1 MRLDAL
7 HLAGWLLIG
16 LACAGSSTSSTT
28 LAAQP
33 VKDPVGCYRFNRPM
47 GHSAAGHLERS
58 TPGWWTL
65 ELQPEGQAWRPNL
78 TAAEQRMWIRGSSW
92 SRTGDTVWVRLS
104 TGLVGW
110 DIALT
115 PISGDTLGGMARYL
129 TDAIVVGSEP
139 LRVPVVAV
147 KEHCPFTVA
156 ADTQHLE
163 QLNRDLFES
172 AILRKDTTQWS
183 ALSLQQLLVVPP
195 GGVLENRAQAFA
207 GVRAFDVR
215 ALTVVTDIV
224 VIHENTAVLVGR
236 LTLDGEVRPLGR
248 LGPLRFMTV
257 FVRTNAGWKLLAR
270 SLTPCSERAV
280 QTGRC

>member
-1 MRLDAL
+1 M
-7 HLAGWLLIG
+7 
-16 LACAGSSTSSTT
+16 SSTT

-47 GHSAAGHLERS
+47 GHSAAGHLERA

-65 ELQPEGQAWRPNL
+65 ELQPAGRAWRPHL
-78 TAAEQRMWIRGSSW
+78 TVAEQRMWIRGSSW
-92 SRTGDTVWVRLS
+92 RRLGDTVRVLLS

-115 PISGDTLGGMARYL
+115 PIREDTLSGTARYL
-129 TDAIVVGSEP
+129 TDGIVVGSEP
-139 LRVPVVAV
+139 LRIPVVAV
-147 KEHCPFTVA
+147 KEHCPYTVA

-163 QLNRDLFES
+163 QLNRELFES
-172 AILRKDTTQWS
+172 AILRKDTTLWS
-183 ALSLQQLLVVPP
+183 ERALQQLLVVPP
-195 GGVLENRAQAFA
+195 GGVLENRSQAFA

-215 ALTVVTDIV
+215 ALTVVTDSV
-224 VIHENTAVLVGR
+224 AIHENTAVLVGR
-236 LTLDGEVRPLGR
+236 LTLDGEGRPSGL
-248 LGPLRFMTV
+248 LGPLRFMSV

-280 QTGRC
+280 QAGRC